1 LQAGTSGQLRARVTK
16 VMNRD
21 VNAPTI
27 PKLRKPIHVM
37 KQPIATRRPVETGS
51 GAPPVDGMPVSV
63 IRFSGA

>member
-1 LQAGTSGQLRARVTK
+1 
-16 VMNRD
+16 
-21 VNAPTI
+21 
-27 PKLRKPIHVM
+27 M